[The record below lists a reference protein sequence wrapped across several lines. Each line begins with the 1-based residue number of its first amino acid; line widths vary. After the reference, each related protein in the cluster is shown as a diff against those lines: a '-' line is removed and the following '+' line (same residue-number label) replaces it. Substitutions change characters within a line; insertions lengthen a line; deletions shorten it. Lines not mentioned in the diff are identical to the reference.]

1 MGGGGG
7 GVRMGRATTGI
18 TAPMRSAAIMA
29 AGGASADAIA
39 AQLGV
44 PVSRVQAWLRRD
56 DIVALINGAVAQ
68 AAQLAAPYAQQVL
81 IRQLDDPSPWVAQA
95 AAREVLRQAQLACLE
110 TDLALKSSLP
120 DGQRTLELLLLQLAE
135 GAQ

>member
-1 MGGGGG
+1 
-7 GVRMGRATTGI
+7 
-18 TAPMRSAAIMA
+18 MA

-56 DIVALINGAVAQ
+56 DIVVLINAAVAQ

-95 AAREVLRQAQLACLE
+95 AAREVLRQAQLAAGTASATVTVQLG
-110 TDLALKSSLP
+110 AMPAPGLP
-120 DGQRTLELLLLQLAE
+120 GGAPEDGI
-135 GAQ
+135 